1 MCATADL
8 SLQPSRLILV
18 LINGAVC
25 CASQGKSRAV
35 FSSTEACV
43 YLPTTDGPPGAPG
56 SFAPTLPYVLSVLH
70 LNQ

>member
-1 MCATADL
+1 MPLLTCHCE
-8 SLQPSRLILV
+8 PSRLILV

-25 CASQGKSRAV
+25 GDSQGKSRAV
-35 FSSTEACV
+35 FPFTEAQV

-56 SFAPTLPYVLSVLH
+56 SFAPPVPYALSILH